1 MPTVGSSPEPELAD
15 PRKLRSRNRLLDA
28 ATSLL
33 TTGGIEAVTIDAV
46 TRVSK
51 VARTTL
57 YRHFENSTHL
67 LAATFERLVPPV
79 APPPADGSLRDR
91 LVTLLADQAAR
102 VDEAPTQLA
111 LWSWLALGTAK
122 APAGNRDSQALES
135 LRHRIIEQYRE
146 PFDQLLTG
154 PDAAE
159 LGDLDPTLALLQL
172 IGPLVLAKITAMRTI
187 TRDDCEHIV
196 DDFLAAR
203 RAR

>member
-1 MPTVGSSPEPELAD
+1 MPTSGPTREPEPAD

-67 LAATFERLVPPV
+67 LAATFERLVPPIA
-79 APPPADGSLRDR
+79 APPAAGSLRDR
-91 LVTLLADQAAR
+91 LVAMLADQAVR
-102 VDEAPTQLA
+102 IDEAPVQLT

-154 PDAAE
+154 PDAAAE
-159 LGDLDPTLALLQL
+159 LDELDSTLALLQL
-172 IGPLVLAKITAMRTI
+172 IGPIVLAKITAVKTLDRH
-187 TRDDCEHIV
+187 DCERIV
-196 DDFLAAR
+196 DDFLAAHR
-203 RAR
+203 R